1 MGSRKNYVIRIITD
15 AEKLSSRA
23 TEVNP
28 DEPIKKVTSVINDVR
43 RTLKDHKDVVALCAP
58 QLGYDKRIFSI
69 KFKDKI
75 MTFVNPMITHS
86 EGQHFSRERNA
97 SLSSEYI
104 IPRSDNITAIYQDEH
119 GKIVENKF
127 EGMAAEVFEQMCQM
141 LDGVLLSDF
150 GLEVLEGFDE
160 LSDNERSEILA
171 SYRDYLNNLGVKMD
185 ADIEADKD
193 LRQMKQAIDY
203 MTSVAKG
210 ETEVVPEYNGELDFT
225 QSTKVI
231 QEKEKQYEEEKKKR
245 FLDKV
250 EEIKN
255 RDKCL

>member
-1 MGSRKNYVIRIITD
+1 MGSRKNYVLKIVKD
-15 AEKLSSRA
+15 VEKLSKRA
-23 TEVNP
+23 SEVNP
-28 DEPIKKVTSVINDVR
+28 DEPIKKVTAVINDIK

-58 QLGYDKRIFSI
+58 QLGYDKRIFCI
-69 KFKDKI
+69 KFKDTI

-97 SLSSEYI
+97 SLSAEYI
-104 IPRSDNITAIYQDEH
+104 IPRSNTITAMYQDDH
-119 GKIVENKF
+119 GNINENKF
-127 EGMAAEVFEQMCQM
+127 EEMAAEVFEQMCQM

-150 GLEVLEGFDE
+150 GLEVLEGFDNLGE
-160 LSDNERSEILA
+160 DEKSEILS
-171 SYRDYLNNLGVKMD
+171 SYRDYLTNLGVKMD
-185 ADIEADKD
+185 AEIEADKD

-210 ETEVVPEYNGELDFT
+210 ETEVVPEYNGELDFS

-231 QEKEKQYEEEKKKR
+231 QEKERQIEEERKKR